1 MLDLTNQRVVLLGG
15 TAGIGLAAAR
25 LLGQLGANIVIAS
38 RTRDRI
44 EAALTQLPA
53 ATEDYVADLSSESE
67 AQQLF
72 TRVGRFDH
80 LVYTAG
86 EALRPFPLEGIDL
99 DDARRFTATRLWG
112 AIGAVKH
119 AHQYMRAGGS
129 VVLTSGS
136 AAARPAPGWIMGAA
150 ICGAIEAITRTLAV
164 ELAPLRVNAIAPGI
178 VRTEIWGEM
187 SDSDR
192 DDLFEQ
198 TATNLPVGRIG
209 TPDDVAQ
216 TIAYLIG
223 NGYVTGTISEI
234 SGGANLV

>member
-1 MLDLTNQRVVLLGG
+1 
-15 TAGIGLAAAR
+15 
-25 LLGQLGANIVIAS
+25 
-38 RTRDRI
+38 
-44 EAALTQLPA
+44 
-53 ATEDYVADLSSESE
+53 
-67 AQQLF
+67 
-72 TRVGRFDH
+72 
-80 LVYTAG
+80 
-86 EALRPFPLEGIDL
+86 
-99 DDARRFTATRLWG
+99 
-112 AIGAVKH
+112 
-119 AHQYMRAGGS
+119 
-129 VVLTSGS
+129 
-136 AAARPAPGWIMGAA
+136 MGAA